1 MKTKYFFA
9 VLCCV
14 VMVACNSNDPE
25 QSDGQTTVPVENEFV
40 TNLKQLYDGIGTI
53 VSTDSLSNGSVE
65 MKDNKGNVI
74 IKDKDGNITIV
85 TPKNET
91 ISIDNSINE
100 NPKAPKDKWYKST
113 WRAGSWQRAEPSE
126 PLPALPRLI
135 EMAKYYGFHIAEQ
148 SISKDSTR
156 VEQGQRT
163 YFKAH
168 FLNTTVSLQQIDSTL
183 QNTTVKTLQYTK
195 YTFTPDSIDLG
206 EEKYVLAIEN
216 HCAVLYYKVYE
227 SVYNDVKEEYE
238 YQQIGREIVDMLE
251 LQNDDTYIH
260 YEGYEFKESK
270 EEVVSARTQ
279 TTYYNYRRLSEK
291 QLVASNN
298 SDQYMVKEQSNNE
311 GSETPILEVYELNG
325 TRCLFALSL
334 ESYK

>member
-113 WRAGSWQRAEPSE
+113 WRAGSWQRDEPSE

-216 HCAVLYYKVYE
+216 HLAVLYYKVYE
-227 SVYNDVKEEYE
+227 SVYNDVTGEYE
-238 YQQIGREIVDMLE
+238 YQLIRANMEEAMD
-251 LQNDDTYIH
+251 LQDDNSYLH
-260 YEGYEFKESK
+260 YEGYDYKERK